1 MKGVLFTLL
10 LFCVSLSL
18 NAVSIDELDSMTSEE
33 KLSFFLQE
41 KGRELDHEDDFI
53 PALLVGLRDQDVKV
67 QRVVASKV
75 GLLIPML
82 QGMKANGTEIPFDL
96 SAMPELQNTLVENL
110 SNADRGIRAAS
121 VKALAFSQSPN
132 SEIESS
138 LIQSFWNETE
148 PRVKAQILKSLV
160 DAGYESENLEK
171 TLIKAMGSNNQQIV
185 SSAANGIEMLTP
197 DRGLEAVVKH
207 LSLENFEYLR
217 SIVRATAAY
226 GDSAK
231 PYLPRLNQ
239 ILENPSIGG
248 TIVSDLEVAVSFIN
262 SPSPQPVKKSHKAV
276 NLYVPKDSVAET
288 SPDTRA
294 EEVTAPEPAIE
305 KPAEVVVAELVEEDV
320 KQSFNWTAWLADR
333 WLWLIGAVVVVGGV
347 FLLRPRK

>member
-121 VKALAFSQSPN
+121 QLGN
-132 SEIESS
+132 
-138 LIQSFWNETE
+138 
-148 PRVKAQILKSLV
+148 
-160 DAGYESENLEK
+160 
-171 TLIKAMGSNNQQIV
+171 
-185 SSAANGIEMLTP
+185 
-197 DRGLEAVVKH
+197 
-207 LSLENFEYLR
+207 
-217 SIVRATAAY
+217 
-226 GDSAK
+226 
-231 PYLPRLNQ
+231 
-239 ILENPSIGG
+239 
-248 TIVSDLEVAVSFIN
+248 
-262 SPSPQPVKKSHKAV
+262 
-276 NLYVPKDSVAET
+276 
-288 SPDTRA
+288 
-294 EEVTAPEPAIE
+294 
-305 KPAEVVVAELVEEDV
+305 
-320 KQSFNWTAWLADR
+320 
-333 WLWLIGAVVVVGGV
+333 
-347 FLLRPRK
+347 